1 VGGLNPSLL
10 PPLFLPLHLS
20 PSSPALRPL
29 IEKVGLPMFSPYSQ
43 AQRQSDYF
51 SPAFITPPTKG
62 GTIAWGVT
70 PIKIKKY
77 SGVDLGPIKSVS
89 HTMGSAFLRDLPFF
103 SPLLHGR
110 GGKGGGQTPSNRE
123 WRV

>member
-1 VGGLNPSLL
+1 MGRIGWYEASVPGYGGGWVAAGLSGGVEVGGLNPSLL
-10 PPLFLPLHLS
+10 STPVSPLHLS

-62 GTIAWGVT
+62 GTIALGGNSDKNKKIQRGRSRSD
-70 PIKIKKY
+70 IKA
-77 SGVDLGPIKSVS
+77 S
-89 HTMGSAFLRDLPFF
+89 HILW
-103 SPLLHGR
+103 
-110 GGKGGGQTPSNRE
+110 E
-123 WRV
+123 WRS